1 VRFTSQP
8 FAGLPSQSSKP
19 ALHVNPH
26 APLLHLAVALAG
38 VAHGVHEV
46 PHDAVLVASSHAL
59 PPHAW
64 YPALHAMPQLVPSQ
78 VDEPFAGTAHA
89 VHEAPHV
96 AVLVLF
102 EQLVPSQLW

>member
-19 ALHVNPH
+19 ALHVNPQ
-26 APLLHLAVALAG
+26 AVPLHEAVAFAG
-38 VAHGVHEV
+38 IGHGVHEV
-46 PHDAVLVASSHAL
+46 PHVAVLALEEQVAPSQVWKFVL
-59 PPHAW
+59 Q
-64 YPALHAMPQLVPSQ
+64 AMPQLVPSQ
-78 VDEPFAGTAHA
+78 VDEPFAGTAQG
-89 VHEAPHV
+89 VHELPHV